1 MTSSADSEQ
10 PPQEVNDQFFTAAY
24 ERIVRLMFLLLSG
37 LVVLFWVSLTLGF
50 ALGFL
55 AGGLIAILNFIS
67 LKKLVIAFADRVIA
81 SEGTLRSSG
90 LVLRFVLRYG
100 LVAVAAYAIFK
111 SSAMSAYGLLAGLG
125 LPVPAIMIEAGY
137 ELYGSLRRGY

>member
-10 PPQEVNDQFFTAAY
+10 PQRADEHFFAAAY
-24 ERIVRLMFLLLSG
+24 ERIVRLMFLLLASF
-37 LVVLFWVSLTLGF
+37 VVLFWAMLTLGF

-55 AGGLIAILNFIS
+55 AGGVIAILNFVS
-67 LKKLVIAFADRVIA
+67 LKKLVIAFADRVIT
-81 SEGTLRSSG
+81 SEGQHRSSG
-90 LVLRFVLRYG
+90 LVLRFLLRYG

-125 LPVPAIMIEAGY
+125 LPAPAIMIEAGY

>member
-1 MTSSADSEQ
+1 MTSSADSEPSQ
-10 PPQEVNDQFFTAAY
+10 PADEHFFAAAY
-24 ERIVRLMFLLLSG
+24 ERIVRLMFLLLAA
-37 LVVLFWVSLTLGF
+37 LVVLFWAILTTGF

-55 AGGLIAILNFIS
+55 GGGAIAVLNFVS
-67 LKKLVIAFADRVIA
+67 LKKLVIAFADRVIY
-81 SEGTLRSSG
+81 SQGNQRSSG

-100 LVAVAAYAIFK
+100 LVALAAYAIFK

>member
-1 MTSSADSEQ
+1 MIPSADSEQ
-10 PPQEVNDQFFTAAY
+10 PQEANEQFFTAAY
-24 ERIVRLMFLLLSG
+24 ERIVRLMFLLLAA
-37 LVVLFWVSLTLGF
+37 LVVLFWASLTLGF

-55 AGGLIAILNFIS
+55 AGGVIAILNFIS

-81 SEGTLRSSG
+81 SEGSLRSSG

-100 LVAVAAYAIFK
+100 LVAVAGYAIFK
-111 SSAMSAYGLLAGLG
+111 SSTMGAYGLLAGLG

-137 ELYGSLRRGY
+137 ELYGSLLRGY

>member
-10 PPQEVNDQFFTAAY
+10 PQRADDHFFAAAY
-24 ERIVRLMFLLLSG
+24 ERIVRLMFLLLSFF
-37 LVVLFWVSLTLGF
+37 VVLFWAVLTLGF

-55 AGGLIAILNFIS
+55 AGGVIAILNFVS

-81 SEGTLRSSG
+81 TRGERRSSG
-90 LVLRFVLRYG
+90 LVLRFLLRYG
-100 LVAVAAYAIFK
+100 VVAVAAYAIFK

-125 LPVPAIMIEAGY
+125 LPAPAIMIEAGY

>member
-1 MTSSADSEQ
+1 MVEDDSGQLERADEH
-10 PPQEVNDQFFTAAY
+10 FFAAAY
-24 ERIVRLMFLLLSG
+24 QRIVRILFVLLPC
-37 LVVLFWVSLTLGF
+37 LVVLFWAILNRGF

-55 AGGLIAILNFIS
+55 AGGAIAVLNFVS

-81 SEGTLRSSG
+81 SGGERKSSG
-90 LVLRFVLRYG
+90 LVLRFLLRYG

-111 SSAMSAYGLLAGLG
+111 SSAMSAYGLLAGLAI
-125 LPVPAIMIEAGY
+125 PAVAIMIEAGY

>member
-1 MTSSADSEQ
+1 MTSSAESEQ
-10 PPQEVNDQFFTAAY
+10 PQRADEHFFAAAY
-24 ERIVRLMFLLLSG
+24 ERIVWLMFVLLAG
-37 LVVLFWVSLTLGF
+37 LIVLFWAILSPGF

-55 AGGLIAILNFIS
+55 AGGAIAILNFVS

-81 SEGTLRSSG
+81 SEGQQRSSG
-90 LVLRFVLRYG
+90 LVLRFLLRYG

-125 LPVPAIMIEAGY
+125 IPAPAIMIEAGY

>member
-1 MTSSADSEQ
+1 MTSPADSEQ
-10 PPQEVNDQFFTAAY
+10 PHGINDQFFTAAY
-24 ERIVRLMFLLLSG
+24 ERIVRLMFLLLAA
-37 LVVLFWVSLTLGF
+37 LVALFWASLTLGF

-55 AGGLIAILNFIS
+55 AGGVIAVLNFIS

-100 LVAVAAYAIFK
+100 LVAAAAYAIFK

>member
-10 PPQEVNDQFFTAAY
+10 PQPANEQFFAAAY
-24 ERIVRLMFLLLSG
+24 ERIVGLMLALLAALG
-37 LVVLFWVSLTLGF
+37 VLFWASLTLGF

-55 AGGLIAILNFIS
+55 AGGVIAILNFIS
-67 LKKLVIAFADRVIA
+67 LKKLVIAFADRVIG
-81 SEGTLRSSG
+81 SEGQLRSSG
-90 LVLRFVLRYG
+90 LMLRFVVRYG

-137 ELYGSLRRGY
+137 ELYGALRRGY